1 MSILQQGGL
10 KCSNS
15 MIRIC
20 NSSVPDKENNIKNF
34 YNKWMKRP
42 KTVTNQL
49 RNIPQSD
56 RDGGRTV
63 GSGRVATVIE

>member
-20 NSSVPDKENNIKNF
+20 NSSVPEKENNIKNF

-42 KTVTNQL
+42 KTVTTSYEIYPNQ
-49 RNIPQSD
+49 
-56 RDGGRTV
+56 TV
-63 GSGRVATVIE
+63 MVDVL